1 MIRHSPR
8 TRSRL
13 IFGLLAS
20 ACLLSGC
27 MTSKDSA
34 DKAADA
40 LYEAAQEEAAAKGP
54 AKGAASAQA
63 ADAIVQPALAHPQAA
78 SAQPA
83 VLAPQPAT
91 AATTTTAAETPA
103 PLNSPDGSGVVMQG
117 TAVNA
122 MAGSI
127 FSSRQPGQGG
137 APRSL
142 FEAPA
147 SPAAYPQTASPVA
160 PAPAEPQAAMP
171 ESSIAP
177 APEAARPGDSLIGL
191 FAKSAKPGVAKA
203 GAKAVV
209 PQAGATPQQV
219 AALSYHPLPGIRARS
234 MFATVDDT
242 DPEHDDNSPRITQA
256 SLPGLARLAA
266 RGFWLEQ
273 PQVDSSCFRPD
284 LKAILKS
291 VETRFGRKVLVTS
304 GHRTPVHNAR
314 VGGAPKSRHLT
325 CEAADIQVAGV
336 DKLQLAGY
344 LRSLPNVG
352 GVGTYCHTQSVHV
365 DTGKRRDWNW
375 GCAPRNV

>member
-8 TRSRL
+8 TRL
-13 IFGLLAS
+13 IVGLLAS
-20 ACLLSGC
+20 VGLLSGC
-27 MTSKDSA
+27 MSSKESA
-34 DKAADA
+34 DKTADA
-40 LYEAAQEEAAAKGP
+40 LFEAAQQEAAAKGP
-54 AKGAASAQA
+54 PSAQTGPQAAS
-63 ADAIVQPALAHPQAA
+63 VQPALARPQTPA
-78 SAQPA
+78 AQPA
-83 VLAPQPAT
+83 VLAPQPAS
-91 AATTTTAAETPA
+91 AVAPLATEAPA
-103 PLNSPDGSGVVMQG
+103 PLNNADGSGVVMQG

-127 FSSRQPGQGG
+127 FSARQPGQGG

-147 SPAAYPQTASPVA
+147 NTAYPQTTNPVSPTPV
-160 PAPAEPQAAMP
+160 EPQAAMP
-171 ESSIAP
+171 ESSITPPP
-177 APEAARPGDSLIGL
+177 ANAGPGDSLIGL
-191 FAKSAKPGVAKA
+191 FAKSAKA
-203 GAKAVV
+203 GTPKSANKLAIP

-219 AALSYHPLPGIRARS
+219 AALSYRPLPGIRARS
-234 MFATVDDT
+234 MFATVDDS

-273 PQVDSSCFRPD
+273 ANVDSSCFRPD
-284 LKAILKS
+284 LQAILKS

-304 GHRTPVHNAR
+304 GHRTPLHNAR

-336 DKLQLAGY
+336 DKMQLAGY
-344 LRSLPNVG
+344 LRSLPAVG